1 MKYSQA
7 KTQVYR
13 CITCHSI
20 LSNRETLIQKLECFN
35 CETKYSKE
43 MALRRKKPLNISD
56 KTRKKTEI
64 LNKKRKEKEIA
75 KYYYKSSKKT
85 ELDKLRLDF
94 ALVEKSAPSKERTAK
109 MILLNAK
116 IMQQENINNKKKQ

>member
-13 CITCHSI
+13 CINCCCI
-20 LSNRETLIQKLECFN
+20 LSNMETLIQKLECFN
-35 CETKYSKE
+35 CETKHNKE
-43 MALRRKKPLNISD
+43 MALRRKQPLNISD

-75 KYYYKSSKKT
+75 RDYYKSSKKT

-94 ALVEKSAPSKERTAK
+94 TLVEKSAPSKERTAK
-109 MILLNAK
+109 MIFLNAR